1 MADALC
7 KFYSHFI
14 VIASFGQCYD
24 ICLLQV
30 ETIGDAYMLASG
42 LPTRNGTRHI
52 REIADCALNILES
65 IKTFYIPHQQNQNV
79 RIRIGK

>member
-1 MADALC
+1 
-7 KFYSHFI
+7 
-14 VIASFGQCYD
+14 
-24 ICLLQV
+24 
-30 ETIGDAYMLASG
+30 MLASG